1 MTQTLLTGV
10 LRCVVEDVAIDVDVE
25 VTSHDIPVVKVVVV
39 DVVLVVVGV
48 AAIAGGTKNC
58 ATL

>member
-1 MTQTLLTGV
+1 M
-10 LRCVVEDVAIDVDVE
+10 EDVAIDVDVE
-25 VTSHDIPVVKVVVV
+25 VTNHDIPVVKVVVV